1 MESRAETLPYAAYT
15 NIRDWDTV
23 SLRIILA
30 DDHPIFRSGVRALLE
45 NGSNAKVVVE
55 AGSPAELLD
64 AVEKQPCDLLITD
77 FSMPGGQLAD
87 GLQMLGMIRRRQ
99 PNLPIVVLTM
109 VNNGGVLKA
118 ILGTGVRGL
127 MSKNDALSQLTLAV
141 QAVSHGRPFLSSSIS
156 QLIDDGGPGGHA
168 DDRPALSKR
177 ETEVLRLFASGFT
190 VTEIAGQLNRSVKTI
205 SRQKMDAMGKLGL
218 KNDLDVYAY
227 ARENGF
233 LA

>member
-1 MESRAETLPYAAYT
+1 
-15 NIRDWDTV
+15 V
-23 SLRIILA
+23 GLRIILA

-45 NGSNAKVVVE
+45 NGSNAHVVAEV
-55 AGSPAELLD
+55 GSPAELID

-77 FSMPGGQLAD
+77 FSMPGGQVAD
-87 GLQMLGMIRRRQ
+87 GLQMLGMIRRRR
-99 PNLPIVVLTM
+99 PDLAVVVLTM

-118 ILGTGVRGL
+118 ILATGVHGL
-127 MSKNDALSQLTLAV
+127 MSKTDALSELTLAA
-141 QAVSHGRPFLSSSIS
+141 QAVSHGRPFLSTGIRH
-156 QLIDDGGPGGHA
+156 LIDEGGPGGHA

-205 SRQKMDAMGKLGL
+205 SRQKMDAMNKLGL

-227 ARENGF
+227 AREHGI

>member
-1 MESRAETLPYAAYT
+1 MG
-15 NIRDWDTV
+15 
-23 SLRIILA
+23 LRIILA

-45 NGSNAKVVVE
+45 NSSNAHVVAEV
-55 AGSPAELLD
+55 GSPAELID
-64 AVEKQPCDLLITD
+64 AVEKQPCDLLISD
-77 FSMPGGQLAD
+77 FSMPGGQSAD
-87 GLQMLGMIRRRQ
+87 GLQMLGMIRRRR
-99 PNLPIVVLTM
+99 PDLPIVVLTM

-118 ILGTGVRGL
+118 ILAAGVRGL
-127 MSKNDALSQLTLAV
+127 ISKTDALSELTLAV

-156 QLIDDGGPGGHA
+156 QLIDEGGPGGHA
-168 DDRPALSKR
+168 DDHPALSKR

-205 SRQKMDAMGKLGL
+205 SRQKMDAMNKLGL

-227 ARENGF
+227 AREHGI

>member
-1 MESRAETLPYAAYT
+1 MDQAANLYRLHGHSDRYIVT
-15 NIRDWDTV
+15 
-23 SLRIILA
+23 LRIILA

-45 NGSNAKVVVE
+45 NHTNATVIAEV
-55 AGSPAELLD
+55 GSPAELIE

-77 FSMPGGQLAD
+77 FSMPGGQVAD
-87 GLQMLGMIRRRQ
+87 GLQMLGMIRRRK
-99 PNLPIVVLTM
+99 PDLPIIVLTM

-118 ILGTGVRGL
+118 VLDTGARGL
-127 MSKNDALSQLTLAV
+127 MSKTDALSELALAV
-141 QAVSHGRPFLSSSIS
+141 QAVSHGRPFVSSGIAH
-156 QLIDDGGPGGHA
+156 LTDDSATGGQA
-168 DDRPALSKR
+168 DGLPTLSKR

-227 ARENGF
+227 AREHGI